1 MAMDITLRRATWI
14 LCSFGALFAGGLVAA
29 EPVLF
34 QSRQIARS
42 GEYTFGIE
50 GPAVDTAGNLYVVNF
65 QRAGTIGRLK
75 PSANASELF
84 LTLPEGS
91 IGNSIRFA
99 RDGRMFIADYKK
111 HNIFV
116 AAPGSTALATY
127 FHSNQFNQPND
138 MTIAADGTIY
148 ASDPNWKRRD
158 GRVWKISRAA
168 DGTVSGEIM
177 TSPRAMTTT
186 NGLDLSPDGQ
196 TLYVGESETL
206 EIWAYRI
213 EGTTLAAP
221 RLVKKFDGQDIDGIR
236 SDIDGRLFVTRML
249 KGTVVILDAS
259 GRQEREIPLT
269 AAEPSNLA
277 FGGADGRTV
286 YVTQRKGGYIE
297 SFMTDRPGREFCL
310 QGDRCLGLARPR
322 R

>member
-1 MAMDITLRRATWI
+1 L
-14 LCSFGALFAGGLVAA
+14 LAGGLVAA
-29 EPVLF
+29 EPALF
-34 QSRQIARS
+34 QSRQIAPS

-50 GPAVDTAGNLYVVNF
+50 GPAVDAAGNLYVVNF
-65 QRAGTIGRLK
+65 QKAGTIGRLK
-75 PSANASELF
+75 PNASASELF

-99 RDGRMFIADYKK
+99 RDGQMFIADYKK

-116 AAPGSTALATY
+116 VAPGSTALATY
-127 FHSNQFNQPND
+127 FHSDQFNQPND
-138 MTIAADGTIY
+138 MTIADNGTIY

-158 GRVWKISRAA
+158 GRVWKISRAT
-168 DGTVSGEIM
+168 DGAVSGEVM

-186 NGLDLSPDGQ
+186 NGLDLSPDGR
-196 TLYVGESETL
+196 TLYVGESETR

-213 EGTTLAAP
+213 EGATLAAP

-249 KGTVVILDAS
+249 KGTVVILDPS
-259 GRQEREIPLT
+259 GRQERELPLT

-297 SFMTDRPGREFCL
+297 SFVADRPGREFCL
-310 QGDRCLGLARPR
+310 QGDRCVGMAGQR